1 MGLFEYR
8 NLRLKKKNGI
18 NTYTRSFLKF
28 TLNHFSRCPNM
39 ERTQHAGYG
48 VIYGHESP
56 FYRPFKHSDSDL
68 NDE

>member
-1 MGLFEYR
+1 M
-8 NLRLKKKNGI
+8 
-18 NTYTRSFLKF
+18 YTRSFLKF